1 MEVSTLLFSA
11 VAAFSGTVV
20 MATPGGGCPAG
31 QSELIVS
38 IVPDAWP
45 NEISWTVT
53 SSGEQLA
60 TGTAQGGSICV
71 PSGECLIFSMLDSY
85 GDGIT
90 GQGGYTVTLDG
101 IEIAQGGSSHGNN
114 YNYSQVTEMNCP
126 PGYSCGN
133 PVVVTAGT
141 YTAPGPNT
149 WYHFTA
155 TTSGQYQIT
164 TCGLAN
170 CDTRIWVYDHCT
182 GLTPDD
188 SPAGTMYFAEGGC
201 MSGPQAELLANLGTG
216 DVIWIRIGG
225 ESSSCS
231 GQSIAWS
238 IGYHGPISGC
248 TDPTSCNFDPLATV
262 DDGSCI
268 EWGSVDCPQAPDLII
283 DQGRLITSLNLSATT
298 VNQGDCYIAEGCLTG
313 YGQREIL
320 RFDTRIANIGEL
332 DYYIGTPGANPD
344 QFEFQTCHGHTHYKG
359 YAEYLLYDDAGQELA
374 VGFKNGFCVMD
385 VDCQG
390 GGSGQYGCG
399 NMGISAGCAD
409 VYGSGTS
416 CNWIDITG
424 VPEGTY
430 TLVVRTN
437 WDNDPDAL
445 GRVESNI
452 FNNWGQ
458 VCILVDRTPSLS
470 VTIDD
475 DCDPYVDCQGQIYGP
490 AQMDC
495 MGNCAGTALI
505 GDLNTD
511 GYQNTLD
518 VNYYETGILGDDLTP
533 VPCNDIDQDGNLT
546 VTDAALMSFC
556 NYWNLYN
563 HPPDSAAVHDHCNFP
578 FNEIINPFDTVT
590 FTIGA
595 LDMNEGWMDI
605 HVRNANRRLL
615 GYELKLSGMQ
625 ITAVESLYDQQE
637 YPAVPS
643 YGFGTG
649 HLMCLSDVDST
660 IQRGPNFKPLC
671 RVFFTN
677 AEPTVCIEEVIDV
690 VNENYHNAITRL
702 VNPCAAITGV
712 SERSQDA
719 GIRVFPNPFS
729 EQTTILYPPVA
740 GGMVHLALTDL
751 QGRIVQQQSDAT
763 GVGRFVIERRTLSS
777 GAYFYQL
784 TGAVQGA
791 GKLHVER

>member
-1 MEVSTLLFSA
+1 MAFRTLLILGSAALFGMPA
-11 VAAFSGTVV
+11 VAS
-20 MATPGGGCPAG
+20 PGGGCPSG
-31 QSELIVS
+31 ESELIVS
-38 IVPDAWP
+38 VVPDAWP
-45 NEISWTVT
+45 NEISWTLT
-53 SSGEQLA
+53 NGGALLA
-60 TGTAQGGSICV
+60 TGNVQGATLCV
-71 PSGECLIFSMLDSY
+71 PAGECLIFTMLDAY
-85 GDGIT
+85 GDGII
-90 GQGGYTVTLDG
+90 GQGGYMVTL
-101 IEIAQGGSSHGNN
+101 GGVQVASGGQLYGNN
-114 YNYSQVTEMNCP
+114 YNYSQVTEVNCP

-133 PVVVTAGT
+133 PTVITAGT
-141 YTAPGPNT
+141 HTAPAPNT

-155 TTSGQYQIT
+155 TTSGQYLIT
-164 TCGLAN
+164 TCGLAS

-188 SPAGTMYFAEGGC
+188 SPAGTMYFAESGC
-201 MSGPQAELLANLGTG
+201 TSGPQAELLANLAVG
-216 DVIWIRIGG
+216 DVVWIRIGG
-225 ESSSCS
+225 ETVSCAD
-231 GQSIAWS
+231 QSIDWS
-238 IGYHGPISGC
+238 VNYYGPISGC

-268 EWGSVDCPQAPDLII
+268 EWGSVDCPQAPDLIV
-283 DQGRLITSLNLSATT
+283 DQGRLITSLNLSSTT

-313 YGQREIL
+313 YGTREIL
-320 RFDTRIANIGEL
+320 RFSTRIANIGDL
-332 DYYIGTPGANPD
+332 DYYIGTPSANPD
-344 QFEFQTCHGHTHYKG
+344 QFEFQNCHGHTHYKG
-359 YAEYLLYDDAGQELA
+359 YAEYLLYDAQGQELA

-385 VDCQG
+385 IDCNG

-445 GRVESNI
+445 GRVESNT
-452 FNNWGQ
+452 FNNWAQ
-458 VCILVDRTPSLS
+458 VCIQINRTPTVT

-475 DCDPYVDCQGQIYGP
+475 DCAPYVDCQGQIYGP

-495 MGNCAGTALI
+495 MGNCAGSALI

-511 GYQNTLD
+511 GYQNALD
-518 VNYYETGILGDDLTP
+518 VNYYETGILGNDLTP
-533 VPCNDIDQDGNLT
+533 FPCNDIDQDGNLT

-578 FNEIINPFDTVT
+578 FNEIINPFDTVS

-595 LDMNEGWMDI
+595 LDMTEGWMDI

-615 GYELKLSGMQ
+615 GYELKLSGVQ
-625 ITAVESLYDQQE
+625 ITGVESLYDQAE
-637 YPAVPS
+637 YPAVPA

-660 IQRGPNFKPLC
+660 IQRGPNYKPLC
-671 RVFFTN
+671 RVHFTN
-677 AEPTVCIEEVIDV
+677 PEPTICIAEVVDV

-702 VNPCAAITGV
+702 VNACATITGV
-712 SERSQDA
+712 SERSQDE
-719 GIRVFPNPFS
+719 GIRVFPNPFN
-729 EQTTILYPPVA
+729 EQTTLLYPPAA
-740 GGMVHLALTDL
+740 GDMVHLTLTDL
-751 QGRIVQQQSDAT
+751 QGRIVQQQSNAS
-763 GVGRFVIERRTLSS
+763 GAGRFLIERRSLSS

-784 TGAVQGA
+784 SGAVHGA